1 MIESMGRTLIMIA
14 SVSGFLAVLL
24 GAFGAHGLKT
34 RLTPELIT
42 IYQTGVHYHFYHTLA
57 LLVCGLLIHTGMDN
71 VAMRISAYAFTA
83 GIIIFSG
90 SLYLLAVTGLR
101 WLGAITPIGGLAFM
115 VGWAALF
122 VGVMRSP
129 A

>member
-1 MIESMGRTLIMIA
+1 MGRTLLMIA
-14 SVSGFLAVLL
+14 SASGLLAVLL

-34 RLTPELIT
+34 RLTPELMA

-71 VAMRISAYAFTA
+71 PAMRISAYAFL
-83 GIIIFSG
+83 GGMIIFSG
-90 SLYLLAVTGLR
+90 SLYVLAITDTR
-101 WLGAITPIGGLAFM
+101 WLGAITPIGGLALM

-122 VGVMRSP
+122 IGIMRSQS
-129 A
+129 